1 MTVVMIWSKKVRYK
15 GIIKV
20 LSVFFD
26 QSSTLEDKEEVM
38 KSELGVDMPARF
50 REKEVHMGGYSEYIL
65 NQGRQEGQKQGKREG
80 CKEGTAM
87 ALFNL
92 MKKMEMTIEQAMD
105 VLSIPKYQRK
115 EYRAMVKALEEKAA
129 R

>member
-1 MTVVMIWSKKVRYK
+1 
-15 GIIKV
+15 
-20 LSVFFD
+20 
-26 QSSTLEDKEEVM
+26 
-38 KSELGVDMPARF
+38 
-50 REKEVHMGGYSEYIL
+50 
-65 NQGRQEGQKQGKREG
+65 
-80 CKEGTAM
+80 M